1 MATKSKPSSVTA
13 QADQIVAAVHL
24 GVITE
29 EEAIEFL
36 VALKHGDTEAIERL
50 WREHGCRNK

>member
-1 MATKSKPSSVTA
+1 MRRLILP
-13 QADQIVAAVHL
+13 QPQINQIVEAVHL

-50 WREHGCRNK
+50 WRGHECRDK